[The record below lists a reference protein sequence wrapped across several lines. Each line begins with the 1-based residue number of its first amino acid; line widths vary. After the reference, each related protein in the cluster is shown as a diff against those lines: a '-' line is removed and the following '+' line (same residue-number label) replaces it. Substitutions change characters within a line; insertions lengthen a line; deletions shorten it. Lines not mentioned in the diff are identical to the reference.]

1 MVAVLIC
8 DKYAAERDLI
18 DRDCKRQVALLSNE
32 SMRMQKYADDRA
44 LASIAAQEQLVDL
57 LYLDF
62 QPGQSLQQLLAF
74 RKQYRETMLMLITDP
89 SVSPLE
95 YLRPG
100 VAPDSLMMRPI
111 NEKALKKVNWEFI
124 GSYFGRAN
132 SGESDKHFLLDTKEE
147 KMQIPFSQIY
157 YFEAR
162 DKKLYVRTK
171 NEEYAFYDTIESL
184 AKLLPEHFQRCH
196 RSYIIN
202 MEKIYRIV
210 PSDNYIELTEQIGVP
225 VSRSYKSVLMEKLK

>member
-18 DRDCKRQVALLSNE
+18 DRDCKRQVALLSDE
-32 SMRMQKYADDRA
+32 SLRLQKSADSRA
-44 LASIAAQEQLVDL
+44 LAAAAAQEQLVDL

-62 QPGQSLQQLLAF
+62 QPGQSLQQLLTF
-74 RKQYRETMLMLITDP
+74 RKRYRETMLMLITDAT
-89 SVSPLE
+89 VSPLE

-100 VAPDSLMMRPI
+100 ISPDSLMMRPI
-111 NEKALKKVNWEFI
+111 SEKTLKTANWEFV
-124 GSYFGRAN
+124 GSFFDRFH
-132 SGESDKHFLLDTKEE
+132 SRESDKLFLLDTKEE

-162 DKKLYVRTK
+162 DKKLFVRTK

-184 AKLLPEHFQRCH
+184 ARLLPEHFQRCH
-196 RSYIIN
+196 RSYIVN

-210 PSDNYIELTEQIGVP
+210 PSENYIELTEQIGVP
-225 VSRSYKSVLMEKLK
+225 VSRSYKSVLMGKLK